1 MTQATRKASHGWR
14 AIAAVVLAGVVVLA
28 GIAVPRWWLASR
40 VEPNQADA
48 AAQLTGLDPAWKP
61 WVERTLVAVA
71 LIGLAV
77 GLGVGWRRS
86 RHLPPAEPTPELLRA
101 AAGLT
106 LPFGCRL
113 VLLRVDG
120 RPFLAGIDPTGLKSF
135 LPLPIPAN
143 RTDAAESTG
152 TTTATLGILEVRA

>member
-1 MTQATRKASHGWR
+1 MSRATRKSNPGWR
-14 AIAAVVLAGVVVLA
+14 TIAAVVLAGVVVLA

-48 AAQLTGLDPAWKP
+48 AAQVAGLDPAWKP
-61 WVERTLVAVA
+61 WIERTLVAVA
-71 LIGLAV
+71 LVGLAV
-77 GLGVGWRRS
+77 GIGVAWRRS
-86 RHLPPAEPTPELLRA
+86 RQSPPTEPTPELLRA
-101 AAGLT
+101 TAGLA

-135 LPLPIPAN
+135 LPLPTPTS

-152 TTTATLGILEVRA
+152 TTTATLGILEVQA